1 MKYLSVS
8 LHIKIIYLVYSE
20 NKKVAFAKR
29 TYLEKQKREIDLV
42 SFVTISAWIFL
53 ICTYFNYIIH

>member
-29 TYLEKQKREIDLV
+29 TYLEKQKREID
-42 SFVTISAWIFL
+42 
-53 ICTYFNYIIH
+53 